1 MSLKLSIVTPEA
13 VAFSDN
19 IDTVVL
25 PGFDGEL
32 GVLENHVPLV
42 TNLVP
47 GELMYRKD
55 GHETHLAV
63 GEGFVEI
70 TQHEINV
77 LADLAIEESGIQ
89 EDAVEKALASA
100 KQALEDKRVD
110 NTPEE
115 VAALQASIAKSLA
128 QLRVK
133 RRRRSI

>member
-1 MSLKLSIVTPEA
+1 MALKLSIVTPEL

-19 IDTVVL
+19 IDSVVL
-25 PGFDGEL
+25 PGFEGEL

-47 GELMYRKD
+47 GELVYRKGGKD
-55 GHETHLAV
+55 IHLAV
-63 GEGFVEI
+63 GEGFVEL

-77 LADLAIEESGIQ
+77 LADLAVEEQGIQ
-89 EDAVEKALASA
+89 EDIVEQALASA
-100 KQALEDKRVD
+100 KKALEDKQAD
-110 NTPEE
+110 HTPEE

-128 QLRVK
+128 QLKVK